1 MGIIIDRTLKDTIIA
16 VKRVGDRIIV
26 VRLVLERKTINVV
39 SIYAP
44 QIGLDSE
51 SK

>member
-1 MGIIIDRTLKDTIIA
+1 MIIDRTLKDA
-16 VKRVGDRIIV
+16 VIDAKRVGDKIILV
-26 VRLVLERKTINVV
+26 KLVLEGKTINIISAYVL
-39 SIYAP
+39 